1 MGSSAPRGGP
11 SPPGRPRAAPPRST
25 RRRPTRATTPAT
37 SGGPGSPAES
47 ASIGAGF
54 ATPGTPAKR
63 IAQELVADG
72 SADITYLGVSAQTAA
87 DDDQAEVGTGAQ
99 LVQVQPGTPA
109 ADAGLQAGDVVTA
122 VGDRVVT
129 TSTELTAAVRSAA
142 PGDEV
147 TLTVR
152 RGQDTEQ
159 VDVTLGASEG

>member
-1 MGSSAPRGGP
+1 
-11 SPPGRPRAAPPRST
+11 
-25 RRRPTRATTPAT
+25 
-37 SGGPGSPAES
+37 
-47 ASIGAGF
+47 
-54 ATPGTPAKR
+54 
-63 IAQELVADG
+63 
-72 SADITYLGVSAQTAA
+72 VSAQIAV
-87 DDDQAEVGTGAQ
+87 DEDQPEVGTGAQ

-109 ADAGLQAGDVVTA
+109 ADAGLEAGDVVTA

-152 RGQDTEQ
+152 RGQDSQQ